1 MNRYLY
7 CLTFA
12 LAGLLHAA
20 ESNLSGPTLGYV
32 YDANQ
37 AAARVV
43 TGIPGSSN
51 LGAAIATGIQGAV
64 ISPAHNYLLATTGE
78 EKSVVLVTTG
88 DGIRKALPDL
98 LSGPDLIVLS
108 PKGSAAVLF
117 HSEGSRAQL
126 VRGLPSNPE
135 IAGDFTT
142 YAGAARLAV
151 SDDAERLLHVTPE
164 GDVYS
169 FTADGNSRRLS
180 VSKIVAAAFLEDRR
194 EALLVQEESG
204 AIIESEEMKEIA
216 RVPGASGVVA
226 FSNNRKAVIANK
238 AARQISVVDLE
249 QGSVNTID
257 CSCNPD
263 ALQPLAGESLF
274 RVTELSDGP
283 TWILNA
289 AAPQLQLTFVP
300 AGGSRE

>member
-1 MNRYLY
+1 MTRYCY
-7 CLTFA
+7 LTIA

-20 ESNLSGPTLGYV
+20 EANLGGPTLGYV
-32 YDANQ
+32 YDPNQ

-64 ISPAHNYLLATTGE
+64 ISPAHNFLLATGE
-78 EKSVVLVTTG
+78 EQRVVLVTTP
-88 DGIRKALPDL
+88 DGIRKPLPDL
-98 LSGPDLIVLS
+98 LSAPDLIVLS

-117 HSEGSRAQL
+117 HSDGFRAQL

-142 YAGAARLAV
+142 YAGAARLAI
-151 SDDAERLLHVTPE
+151 SDDAERLLQVTSG

-169 FTADGNSRRLS
+169 FTPDGNSRRLN
-180 VSKIVAAAFLEDRR
+180 VSKILTAAFLGDRR

-204 AIIESEEMKEIA
+204 AILESEESKEIA
-216 RVPGASGVVA
+216 RVPDASGIVA
-226 FSNNRKAVIANK
+226 FSNNRKAVVVSK
-238 AARQISVVDLE
+238 TARQITVLDLE
-249 QGSVNTID
+249 QGSANTIE

-263 ALQPLAGESLF
+263 ALQPMSGESLF